1 MRMKGEDWVSAS
13 MGAAA
18 HARTT
23 LLAAGV
29 LFLAACGGS
38 PVKENFYTLAGP
50 QAPMPAASAAPVSV
64 FVGPV
69 TVPESVDRLPMVLRT
84 SANQVEISDAHRW
97 AEPLKSAIP
106 RVLAETLM
114 RELATPDVRST
125 RAGASLDADFRVA
138 VEVQRFDSSLEQGA
152 TVDALW
158 SVIPRQ
164 GKARTGRSTVNEPAT
179 PRDPAGVAA
188 AHSRALER
196 VGREIAAA
204 MK

>member
-1 MRMKGEDWVSAS
+1 MKMSFPMRMSFPRKRESRLLV
-13 MGAAA
+13 AAA
-18 HARTT
+18 AI
-23 LLAAGV
+23 LLAS
-29 LFLAACGGS
+29 CGGS
-38 PVKENFYTLAGP
+38 PVKENFYTLSGP
-50 QAPMPAASAAPVSV
+50 QAPMPAASANPRSI

-84 SANQVEISDAHRW
+84 AANQVEISDAHRW
-97 AEPLKSAIP
+97 AEPLKASIP

-114 RELATPDVRST
+114 REMATPNVRYT
-125 RAGASLDADFRVA
+125 RAGSPLDADFRVA
-138 VEVQRFDSSLEQGA
+138 VEVQRFESSLTQGA

-158 SVIPRQ
+158 TVTPRQ
-164 GKARTGRSTVNEPAT
+164 GTPRSGRSTVSEPPASA
-179 PRDPAGVAA
+179 DPGGVAA

>member
-1 MRMKGEDWVSAS
+1 MMKMSFPMRMSFPRKRES
-13 MGAAA
+13 
-18 HARTT
+18 RL
-23 LLAAGV
+23 LLAAAAM
-29 LFLAACGGS
+29 LLASCGGS
-38 PVKENFYTLAGP
+38 PVKENFYTLSGP
-50 QAPMPAASAAPVSV
+50 QAPMPAASASPASI

-84 SANQVEISDAHRW
+84 AANQVEISDAHRW
-97 AEPLKSAIP
+97 AEPLKASIP

-114 RELATPDVRST
+114 REMATPNVRYT
-125 RAGASLDADFRVA
+125 RAGSPLDADFRVA
-138 VEVQRFDSSLEQGA
+138 VEVQRFESSLTQGA

-158 SVIPRQ
+158 TVTPRQ
-164 GKARTGRSTVNEPAT
+164 GKPRGGRSTVSEPAASA
-179 PRDPAGVAA
+179 DPGGVAA